1 MICPRCHGLM
11 VPLTLVDVE
20 ASASCVSAGWRC
32 LLCGEILDS
41 VIVANRNGPLEP
53 MLGRRARP
61 HGDMV
66 AVSCAPT
73 RKETGD

>member
-11 VPLTLVDVE
+11 VPLTLVDVK

-41 VIVANRNGPLEP
+41 VIVANRTGPREP
-53 MLGRRARP
+53 MLDRARQ
-61 HGDMV
+61 HGAVV

>member
-11 VPLTLVDVE
+11 ITITLVDE
-20 ASASCVSAGWRC
+20 QASTNCVSAGWRC

-41 VIVANRNGPLEP
+41 VIVANRTGPREP
-53 MLGRRARP
+53 MLDRARQ
-61 HGDMV
+61 HRAVV

>member
-11 VPLTLVDVE
+11 VPITLVDE
-20 ASASCVSAGWRC
+20 QASTSCVSAGWRC

-41 VIVANRNGPLEP
+41 VIVANRTGHRAP
-53 MLGRRARP
+53 MLDRARQ
-61 HGDMV
+61 HSTVV
-66 AVSCAPT
+66 AVACAPT

>member
-11 VPLTLVDVE
+11 VPITLVDE
-20 ASASCVSAGWRC
+20 QASTSCVSAGWRC

-41 VIVANRNGPLEP
+41 VIVANRDGPLEP
-53 MLGRRARP
+53 MLGRRARQ
-61 HGDMV
+61 HSAVV

>member
-11 VPLTLVDVE
+11 VSITLVDE
-20 ASASCVSAGWRC
+20 QASTSCVSAGWRC

-41 VIVANRNGPLEP
+41 VIVANRTGHREP
-53 MLGRRARP
+53 MLDRARQ
-61 HGDMV
+61 HGAVV
-66 AVSCAPT
+66 AVPCAPT

>member
-11 VPLTLVDVE
+11 VTITLVDLK

-41 VIVANRNGPLEP
+41 VIVANRTGHREP
-53 MLGRRARP
+53 MLDRARQ
-61 HGDMV
+61 HSAVV
-66 AVSCAPT
+66 AVPCAPT